1 MEITTNLL
9 SHFFTLK
16 AGNISIHS
24 PEKSL
29 IRSVQEDVFL
39 SVDVKCLCVPTIQW
53 TFMSG
58 LVSRTIGTWQPG
70 VYTNITVDYSSRV
83 QAYDNGSMRLMDLRL
98 QDAGYYVVT
107 VTDMTGSSRDMG
119 LVLKVNGEL
128 KGPGREQHHLL
139 LKYCLVACR
148 GAVRGP
154 PVPVRLRGGAGRYSR
169 TTHAGHVATGQGVQ
183 KDRGVEEEETDAR

>member
-70 VYTNITVDYSSRV
+70 VYTNITSDYSSRV
-83 QAYDNGSMRLMDLRL
+83 QAYDNGSMALRDLRL
-98 QDAGYYVVT
+98 QDAGFYVVT

-128 KGPGREQHHLL
+128 QRPGREQHSTIEILS
-139 LKYCLVACR
+139 R
-148 GAVRGP
+148 GLQRCCTRTSSTCP
-154 PVPVRLRGGAGRYSR
+154 SPRWRWPV
-169 TTHAGHVATGQGVQ
+169 
-183 KDRGVEEEETDAR
+183 

>member
-1 MEITTNLL
+1 MRHFRLWNLQVAVFV
-9 SHFFTLK
+9 SIASYMCAQ

-83 QAYDNGSMRLMDLRL
+83 QAYDNGSMGLMDLRL
-98 QDAGYYVVT
+98 QDAGYYVIT

-119 LVLKVNGEL
+119 LVLKVNEVLYEDLQYLSVSAVALAGIAGLLMLVMWLLDKVYRRIVAWRQKKQMQENDVTEL
-128 KGPGREQHHLL
+128 QPL
-139 LKYCLVACR
+139 
-148 GAVRGP
+148 
-154 PVPVRLRGGAGRYSR
+154 
-169 TTHAGHVATGQGVQ
+169 
-183 KDRGVEEEETDAR
+183 